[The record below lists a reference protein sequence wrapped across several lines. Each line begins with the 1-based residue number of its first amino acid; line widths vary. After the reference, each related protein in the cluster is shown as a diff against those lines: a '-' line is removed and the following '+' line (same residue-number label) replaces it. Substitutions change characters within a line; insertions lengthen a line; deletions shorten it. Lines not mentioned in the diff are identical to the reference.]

1 MYWGLIRCHLQFD
14 HYISRQPNVIEDKA
28 TTYAQIYTY
37 ILNFQSFRCDT
48 YIFHRR
54 GRSIFLKQITSV
66 LVPSLFF
73 LRNFL
78 KKAPTFSK
86 LSPTFFEKAPT
97 FFEKAPMFF
106 EESPSFSRQPATFE
120 GNLKM
125 IRRESDELSGD
136 FIPLTRNRKTWRK
149 GNATNFS
156 HNLKSAHFRVGY
168 FHANIAGIA
177 RHISILAQRSILVLT
192 QHSKK
197 TQGALS
203 AN

>member
-14 HYISRQPNVIEDKA
+14 HYVSRQPNVIEDKA
-28 TTYAQIYTY
+28 TTYAHKFTHIFWISKVFVATPTY
-37 ILNFQSFRCDT
+37 FIGENDCEQLHLSQANHISP
-48 YIFHRR
+48 
-54 GRSIFLKQITSV
+54 SSV
-66 LVPSLFF
+66 LVFSPTILQ
-73 LRNFL
+73 
-78 KKAPTFSK
+78 KAPTFSK
-86 LSPTFFEKAPT
+86 LSPTFLEKTPT

-136 FIPLTRNRKTWRK
+136 FIPLARNLKTRRK

-156 HNLKSAHFRVGY
+156 HNLKSAHFRVGH

-177 RHISILAQRSILVLT
+177 RHISNPCTTVYSSPYTTL
-192 QHSKK
+192 
-197 TQGALS
+197 
-203 AN
+203 

>member
-1 MYWGLIRCHLQFD
+1 MKCRTKKVHWNLTLQHEQSIHL
-14 HYISRQPNVIEDKA
+14 K
-28 TTYAQIYTY
+28 T
-37 ILNFQSFRCDT
+37 
-48 YIFHRR
+48 
-54 GRSIFLKQITSV
+54 
-66 LVPSLFF
+66 PSQLHNHECRTFP
-73 LRNFL
+73 
-78 KKAPTFSK
+78 KK
-86 LSPTFFEKAPT
+86 SPTFLRKSPTFLEKTPT

-125 IRRESDELSGD
+125 IRRESEELSGD
-136 FIPLTRNRKTWRK
+136 FIPLARNLKTRRK

-156 HNLKSAHFRVGY
+156 HNLKSAHFRVGH